1 MEACAENNIELII
14 LDRPNPNGNIV
25 DGPILEK
32 EFTSFVGMHPIP
44 VLHGMTIGEYSQM
57 INGEHWLKNGIS
69 CKLTIIPCSYYNRKM
84 QYSLPIKPSPNL
96 PNDKSI
102 NLYPSLCF
110 LKEPMLV

>member
-14 LDRPNPNGNIV
+14 LDRPNPNGSIV

-44 VLHGMTIGEYSQM
+44 VLRPIGEYSQM

-102 NLYPSLCF
+102 NLYLACAF